1 MTTLAD
7 LKRQIIH
14 LLGDVEDAGA
24 NPVAGK
30 QYSASLLLEGV
41 CAGVDAILPWIPKAL
56 EALLTGDGTTQAY
69 ALPAGLYRIEA
80 VYDQQANILMPE
92 GMLAAGNAWGSL
104 TEQRWLEYPGG
115 FITFM
120 KPLASPGARL
130 YYTGMW
136 TKPAL
141 DADAIEP
148 PAITHIGIVLFA
160 ASYCLLSKASASAN
174 IRQYNTKVDSGVP
187 IHNPEAEMSTYFL
200 RRFEAEMNRH
210 PARAKGQR

>member
-1 MTTLAD
+1 MTTLAE

-24 NPVAGK
+24 NPTAGK

-41 CAGVDAILPWIPKAL
+41 CAGLDAILPWVPKAHDT
-56 EALLTGDGTTQAY
+56 LLSGDGVTQAF
-69 ALPAGLYRIEA
+69 ALPAGLYRVEA
-80 VYDQQANILMPE
+80 VYDLQASLLVSGGLLTAGNTWGPLAEQSWMEYPE
-92 GMLAAGNAWGSL
+92 GYL
-104 TEQRWLEYPGG
+104 
-115 FITFM
+115 TFM
-120 KPLASPGARL
+120 KPLLSSGARL
-130 YYTGMW
+130 YYSSLW
-136 TKPAL
+136 AKPAL

-187 IHNPEAEMSTYFL
+187 VHNPEAEMSTYFL